1 MEDRLPTDLSA
12 LGREGV
18 EKAKAVRD
26 GRLAS
31 LFRRWPAVSKLELAE
46 LRRLHDERL
55 RLARHSGARRRA
67 LLTAQAGP
75 GLGPTGKV
83 DEGNG

>member
-1 MEDRLPTDLSA
+1 MEERLPTDLSA
-12 LGREGV
+12 LGRDGV

-26 GRLAS
+26 GRVSS

-67 LLTAQAGP
+67 LVTAKAGS
-75 GLGPTGKV
+75 GIGATGKV
-83 DEGNG
+83 DERNG